1 MSIFIDPP
9 VWPAHGT
16 VFSHLISDTSLA
28 ELHDFAAKTGISPRA
43 FDADHYDVPAYRYEG
58 LVRAGAREVSGS
70 QLTRILIDSGLRVP
84 LRERPNKIR
93 PRLMRA
99 WDSLLPGHTALGE
112 DLLERYE
119 QPHRK
124 YHTSVHLSEMLTALK
139 TLYERHHT
147 ATPRA
152 VLLAAWF
159 HDAVYEANP
168 GEDEAA
174 SADLARTALTPLAST
189 GSLTNRE
196 VTTIAHLIELT
207 ASHQLADGIEEYTSG
222 ALTRADA
229 AFFLDADLAILA
241 ADSPRYTRYVAGVR
255 AEYAHYYS
263 SDAFTCGRAAILQ
276 GFLNRTAIYASD
288 TAHLLWDAP
297 ARLNLRTELE
307 GYRAALGEQP
317 AKEGALT
324 CARR

>member
-139 TLYERHHT
+139 TLYKRHHT

-174 SADLARTALTPLAST
+174 SADLARTTLTPLAST

-196 VTTIAHLIELT
+196 VTAIAHLIELT
-207 ASHQLADGIEEYTSG
+207 ASRQLADGIEEYTSG

-255 AEYAHYYS
+255 AEYAHYAP
-263 SDAFTCGRAAILQ
+263 DAFTRGRTAILQ

-307 GYRAALGEQP
+307 GYRAALSEQP
-317 AKEGALT
+317 TKEAH
-324 CARR
+324 

>member
-70 QLTRILIDSGLRVP
+70 RLTRILIDSGLRVP

-139 TLYERHHT
+139 TLYKRHHT

-196 VTTIAHLIELT
+196 VTAIAHLIELT

-229 AFFLDADLAILA
+229 EFFLDADLAILA

-255 AEYAHYYS
+255 AEYAHYAP
-263 SDAFTCGRAAILQ
+263 DAFTRGRAAILQ

-307 GYRAALGEQP
+307 GYSAALGEQP
-317 AKEGALT
+317 AKEGALN
-324 CARR
+324 CAHR

>member
-139 TLYERHHT
+139 TLYKRHHT

-174 SADLARTALTPLAST
+174 SADLARTTLAPLAST

-196 VTTIAHLIELT
+196 VTAIAHLIELT

-255 AEYAHYYS
+255 AEYAHYAP
-263 SDAFTCGRAAILQ
+263 DAFTRGRAAILQ
-276 GFLNRTAIYASD
+276 GFLNRTTIYASD

-307 GYRAALGEQP
+307 GYRAALSEQP
-317 AKEGALT
+317 TKEAH
-324 CARR
+324 

>member
-99 WDSLLPGHTALGE
+99 WESLMPGHTALGE

-139 TLYERHHT
+139 TLYKRHHT

-196 VTTIAHLIELT
+196 VTAIAHLIELT

-255 AEYAHYYS
+255 AEYAHYAP
-263 SDAFTCGRAAILQ
+263 DAFTRGRAAILQ

-307 GYRAALGEQP
+307 GYCPALSEQP
-317 AKEGALT
+317 TKEGH
-324 CARR
+324 

>member
-28 ELHDFAAKTGISPRA
+28 ELHDFAAKNGISPRA
-43 FDADHYDVPAYRYEG
+43 FDTDHYDVPAYRYEG

-99 WDSLLPGHTALGE
+99 WDSLLPGYTALGE

-139 TLYERHHT
+139 TLYEQHHT

-196 VTTIAHLIELT
+196 VTAIAHLIELT

-255 AEYAHYYS
+255 AEYAHYAP
-263 SDAFTCGRAAILQ
+263 DAFTRGRAAILQ

-307 GYRAALGEQP
+307 GYRAALSEQP
-317 AKEGALT
+317 TKEAH
-324 CARR
+324 

>member
-70 QLTRILIDSGLRVP
+70 QLTRILIGSGLRVP

-139 TLYERHHT
+139 TLYKRHHT

-189 GSLTNRE
+189 GFLTNRG
-196 VTTIAHLIELT
+196 VTAIAHLIELT

-255 AEYAHYYS
+255 AEYAHYAP
-263 SDAFTCGRAAILQ
+263 DAFTRGRAGILQ

-288 TAHLLWDAP
+288 TAHFLWDAP

-307 GYRAALGEQP
+307 GYSAALGEQP
-317 AKEGALT
+317 AKEGALN
-324 CARR
+324 CAHQ

>member
-70 QLTRILIDSGLRVP
+70 RLTRILIDSGLRVP

-139 TLYERHHT
+139 TLYKRHHT

-189 GSLTNRE
+189 GFLTNRE
-196 VTTIAHLIELT
+196 VTAIAHLIELT

-255 AEYAHYYS
+255 AEYAHYAP
-263 SDAFTCGRAAILQ
+263 DAFTRGRAAILQ
-276 GFLNRTAIYASD
+276 GFLNRTTIYASD

-307 GYRAALGEQP
+307 GYRAALSEQP
-317 AKEGALT
+317 IKDSH
-324 CARR
+324 

>member
-9 VWPAHGT
+9 IWPAHGT

-70 QLTRILIDSGLRVP
+70 RLTRILIDSGLRVP

-99 WDSLLPGHTALGE
+99 WESLMPGHTALGE

-139 TLYERHHT
+139 TLYKRHHT

-168 GEDEAA
+168 GDDEAA
-174 SADLARTALTPLAST
+174 SADLARTTLTPLAST

-196 VTTIAHLIELT
+196 VTAIAHLIELT

-255 AEYAHYYS
+255 AEYAHYAP
-263 SDAFTCGRAAILQ
+263 DAFTRGRAAILQ

-307 GYRAALGEQP
+307 GYRAALSEQP
-317 AKEGALT
+317 TKEAH
-324 CARR
+324 

>member
-70 QLTRILIDSGLRVP
+70 RLTRILIDSGLRVP

-139 TLYERHHT
+139 TLYKRHHT

-174 SADLARTALTPLAST
+174 SADLARTTLTPLAST

-196 VTTIAHLIELT
+196 VTAIAHLIELT

-255 AEYAHYYS
+255 AEYAHYAP
-263 SDAFTCGRAAILQ
+263 DAFTRGRAAILQ

-307 GYRAALGEQP
+307 GYRAALSEQP
-317 AKEGALT
+317 TKEAH
-324 CARR
+324 

>member
-99 WDSLLPGHTALGE
+99 WDSLLPGYTALGE

-139 TLYERHHT
+139 TLYEQHHT

-174 SADLARTALTPLAST
+174 SADLARTTLTPLAST

-196 VTTIAHLIELT
+196 VTAITHLIALT

-255 AEYAHYYS
+255 AEYAHYAP
-263 SDAFTCGRAAILQ
+263 DAFTRGRAAILQ

-307 GYRAALGEQP
+307 GYRAALSEQP
-317 AKEGALT
+317 TKEAH
-324 CARR
+324 

>member
-70 QLTRILIDSGLRVP
+70 RLTRILIDSGLRVP

-139 TLYERHHT
+139 TLYKRHHT

-168 GEDEAA
+168 GDDEAA
-174 SADLARTALTPLAST
+174 SADLARTVLTPLAST
-189 GSLTNRE
+189 GFLTNRE
-196 VTTIAHLIELT
+196 VTAIAHLIELT

-255 AEYAHYYS
+255 AEYAHYTP
-263 SDAFTCGRAAILQ
+263 DAFTRGRAAILQ
-276 GFLNRTAIYASD
+276 GFLNRTTIYASD

-307 GYRAALGEQP
+307 GYRAALSEQP
-317 AKEGALT
+317 TKEAH
-324 CARR
+324 

>member
-9 VWPAHGT
+9 IWPAHGT

-70 QLTRILIDSGLRVP
+70 RLTRILIDSGLRVP

-139 TLYERHHT
+139 TLYKRHHT

-196 VTTIAHLIELT
+196 VTAIAHLIELT

-255 AEYAHYYS
+255 AEYAHYAP
-263 SDAFTCGRAAILQ
+263 DAFTRGRAAILQ

-317 AKEGALT
+317 AKEGALN

>member
-70 QLTRILIDSGLRVP
+70 RLTRILIDSGLRVP

-139 TLYERHHT
+139 TLYKRHHT

-196 VTTIAHLIELT
+196 VTAIAHLIELT

-255 AEYAHYYS
+255 AEYAYYAP
-263 SDAFTCGRAAILQ
+263 DAFTRGRAAILQ

-288 TAHLLWDAP
+288 IAHFLWDAP

-307 GYRAALGEQP
+307 SYRAALSEQP
-317 AKEGALT
+317 TKEAH
-324 CARR
+324 

>member
-70 QLTRILIDSGLRVP
+70 RLTRILIDSGLRVP

-99 WDSLLPGHTALGE
+99 WDSLLPGHTTLGE
-112 DLLERYE
+112 DLLARYE

-139 TLYERHHT
+139 TLYEQHHT

-196 VTTIAHLIELT
+196 VTAIAHLIELT

-255 AEYAHYYS
+255 AEYAHYAP
-263 SDAFTCGRAAILQ
+263 DTFARGRAAILQ

-307 GYRAALGEQP
+307 GYRAALSE
-317 AKEGALT
+317 
-324 CARR
+324 

>member
-70 QLTRILIDSGLRVP
+70 RLTRILIDSGLRVP

-139 TLYERHHT
+139 TLYKRHHT

-168 GEDEAA
+168 GDDEAA

-189 GSLTNRE
+189 GFLTNRE
-196 VTTIAHLIELT
+196 VTAIAHLIELT

-255 AEYAHYYS
+255 AEYAHYTP
-263 SDAFTCGRAAILQ
+263 DAFTRGRAAILQ

-307 GYRAALGEQP
+307 GYRAALSEQP
-317 AKEGALT
+317 TKEAH
-324 CARR
+324 

>member
-139 TLYERHHT
+139 TLYKRHHT

-174 SADLARTALTPLAST
+174 SADLARTTLTPLAST

-196 VTTIAHLIELT
+196 VTAIAHLIELT

-255 AEYAHYYS
+255 AEYAHYAP
-263 SDAFTCGRAAILQ
+263 DAFTRGRAAILQ
-276 GFLNRTAIYASD
+276 GFLNRTTIYASD

-307 GYRAALGEQP
+307 GYRAALSEQP
-317 AKEGALT
+317 TKEAH
-324 CARR
+324 

>member
-99 WDSLLPGHTALGE
+99 WDSLLPGHTSLGE

-139 TLYERHHT
+139 TLYKRHHT

-168 GEDEAA
+168 GDDEAA

-189 GSLTNRE
+189 GFLTNRG
-196 VTTIAHLIELT
+196 VTAIAHLIELT

-255 AEYAHYYS
+255 AEYAHYAP
-263 SDAFTCGRAAILQ
+263 DAFTRGRAAILQ

-317 AKEGALT
+317 AKEGALN

>member
-139 TLYERHHT
+139 TLYEQHHT

-174 SADLARTALTPLAST
+174 SADLARTTLTPLAST

-196 VTTIAHLIELT
+196 VTAIAHLIELT

-255 AEYAHYYS
+255 AEYAHYTP
-263 SDAFTCGRAAILQ
+263 DAFTRGRAAILQ
-276 GFLNRTAIYASD
+276 GFLNRTTIYASD

-307 GYRAALGEQP
+307 GYRATAQ
-317 AKEGALT
+317 
-324 CARR
+324 R

>member
-99 WDSLLPGHTALGE
+99 WDSLLPGYTALGE

-139 TLYERHHT
+139 TLYEQHHT

-196 VTTIAHLIELT
+196 VTAIAHLIELT

-255 AEYAHYYS
+255 AEYAHYTL
-263 SDAFTCGRAAILQ
+263 DAFTRGRAAILQ

-307 GYRAALGEQP
+307 GYRAALSEQP
-317 AKEGALT
+317 AKEGALN

>member
-16 VFSHLISDTSLA
+16 VFSHLISDISLA

-139 TLYERHHT
+139 TLYKRHHT

-174 SADLARTALTPLAST
+174 SADLARTTLTPLAST
-189 GSLTNRE
+189 GFLTNRE
-196 VTTIAHLIELT
+196 VTAIAHLIELT

-255 AEYAHYYS
+255 AEYAHYAP
-263 SDAFTCGRAAILQ
+263 DAFTRGRAAILQ

-307 GYRAALGEQP
+307 GYSAALGEQP
-317 AKEGALT
+317 AKEGALN
-324 CARR
+324 CAHR

>member
-139 TLYERHHT
+139 TLYKRHHT

-196 VTTIAHLIELT
+196 VTAIAHLIELT

-255 AEYAHYYS
+255 AEYAHYAP
-263 SDAFTCGRAAILQ
+263 DAFTRGRAAILQ

-307 GYRAALGEQP
+307 GYRAALSEQP
-317 AKEGALT
+317 TKEAH
-324 CARR
+324 

>member
-9 VWPAHGT
+9 IWPAHGT

-70 QLTRILIDSGLRVP
+70 RLTRILIDSGLRVP

-99 WDSLLPGHTALGE
+99 WESLLPGHTALGE

-139 TLYERHHT
+139 TLYKRHHT

-255 AEYAHYYS
+255 AEYAHYTL
-263 SDAFTCGRAAILQ
+263 DAFTRGRAAILQ

-307 GYRAALGEQP
+307 GYRAALSEQP
-317 AKEGALT
+317 IKEAH
-324 CARR
+324 

>member
-70 QLTRILIDSGLRVP
+70 RLTRILIDSGLRVP

-139 TLYERHHT
+139 TLYKRHHT

-255 AEYAHYYS
+255 AEYAHYTP
-263 SDAFTCGRAAILQ
+263 DAFTRGRAAILQ
-276 GFLNRTAIYASD
+276 GFLNRTTIYASD

-307 GYRAALGEQP
+307 GYRAALSEQP
-317 AKEGALT
+317 TKEAH
-324 CARR
+324 

>member
-9 VWPAHGT
+9 VCPAHGT

-70 QLTRILIDSGLRVP
+70 RLTRILIDSGLRVP

-112 DLLERYE
+112 NLLARYE

-139 TLYERHHT
+139 TLYKRHHT

-168 GEDEAA
+168 GDDEAA

-189 GSLTNRE
+189 GFLTNRG
-196 VTTIAHLIELT
+196 VTAIAHLIELT

-229 AFFLDADLAILA
+229 EFFLDADLAILA

-255 AEYAHYYS
+255 AEYAHYAP
-263 SDAFTCGRAAILQ
+263 DAFTRGRAAILQ

-317 AKEGALT
+317 AKEGALN

>member
-70 QLTRILIDSGLRVP
+70 QLTRILIDSRLRVP

-99 WDSLLPGHTALGE
+99 WESLLPGHTALGE

-139 TLYERHHT
+139 TLYEQHHT

-196 VTTIAHLIELT
+196 VTAIAHLIELT

-255 AEYAHYYS
+255 AEYAHYAP
-263 SDAFTCGRAAILQ
+263 DAFTRGRAAILQ

-307 GYRAALGEQP
+307 GYRAALSEQP
-317 AKEGALT
+317 TKEVH
-324 CARR
+324 

>member
-139 TLYERHHT
+139 TLYEQHHT

-174 SADLARTALTPLAST
+174 SADLARTTLTPLAST

-196 VTTIAHLIELT
+196 VTAIAHLIELT

-255 AEYAHYYS
+255 AEYAHYTP
-263 SDAFTCGRAAILQ
+263 DAFTRGRAAILQ

-307 GYRAALGEQP
+307 GYRATAQ
-317 AKEGALT
+317 
-324 CARR
+324 R

>member
-28 ELHDFAAKTGISPRA
+28 ELHDFAAKTNISPRA

-70 QLTRILIDSGLRVP
+70 QLTRILIYSGLRVP

-99 WDSLLPGHTALGE
+99 WESLLPGHTVLGE
-112 DLLERYE
+112 DLLARYE

-147 ATPRA
+147 ATLRA

-174 SADLARTALTPLAST
+174 SADLARTTLTPLAST

-196 VTTIAHLIELT
+196 VTAIAHLIELT

-255 AEYAHYYS
+255 AEYAHYAP
-263 SDAFTCGRAAILQ
+263 DAFTRGRAAILQ

-307 GYRAALGEQP
+307 GYRAALSEQP
-317 AKEGALT
+317 TKEAH
-324 CARR
+324 

>member
-70 QLTRILIDSGLRVP
+70 RLTRILIDSGLRVP

-139 TLYERHHT
+139 TLYKRHHT

-159 HDAVYEANP
+159 YDAVYEANP

-189 GSLTNRE
+189 GFLTNRE
-196 VTTIAHLIELT
+196 VTAIAHLIELT

-255 AEYAHYYS
+255 AEYAHYTP
-263 SDAFTCGRAAILQ
+263 DAFTRGRAAILQ
-276 GFLNRTAIYASD
+276 GFLNRTTIYASD

-307 GYRAALGEQP
+307 GYSAALGEQP
-317 AKEGALT
+317 AKEGALN
-324 CARR
+324 CAHR

>member
-70 QLTRILIDSGLRVP
+70 RLTRILIDSGLRVP

-139 TLYERHHT
+139 TLYEQHHT

-174 SADLARTALTPLAST
+174 SADLARTTLTPLAST

-196 VTTIAHLIELT
+196 VTAIAHLIELT

-255 AEYAHYYS
+255 AEYAHYAP
-263 SDAFTCGRAAILQ
+263 DAFTRGRAAILQ

-307 GYRAALGEQP
+307 SYRAALSEQP
-317 AKEGALT
+317 IKEAH
-324 CARR
+324 

>member
-70 QLTRILIDSGLRVP
+70 RLTRILIDSGLRVP

-99 WDSLLPGHTALGE
+99 WESLLPGHTALGE

-139 TLYERHHT
+139 TLYKRHHT

-168 GEDEAA
+168 GDDEAA

-189 GSLTNRE
+189 GFLTNRE
-196 VTTIAHLIELT
+196 VTAIAHLIELT

-255 AEYAHYYS
+255 AEYAHYTP
-263 SDAFTCGRAAILQ
+263 DAFTRGRAAILQ
-276 GFLNRTAIYASD
+276 GFLNRTTIYASD

-307 GYRAALGEQP
+307 GYRAALSEQP
-317 AKEGALT
+317 TKEAH
-324 CARR
+324 

>member
-139 TLYERHHT
+139 TLYKRHHT

-168 GEDEAA
+168 GDDEAA

-189 GSLTNRE
+189 GFLTNRE
-196 VTTIAHLIELT
+196 VTAIAHLIELT
-207 ASHQLADGIEEYTSG
+207 ASHQLADGTEEYTSG

-255 AEYAHYYS
+255 AEYAHYTP
-263 SDAFTCGRAAILQ
+263 DAFTRGRAAILQ
-276 GFLNRTAIYASD
+276 GFLNRTTIYASD

-307 GYRAALGEQP
+307 GYRAALSEQP
-317 AKEGALT
+317 TKEAH
-324 CARR
+324 

>member
-139 TLYERHHT
+139 TLYEQHHT

-255 AEYAHYYS
+255 AEYAHYAP
-263 SDAFTCGRAAILQ
+263 DAFTRGRAAILQ

-307 GYRAALGEQP
+307 GYRAALSEQP
-317 AKEGALT
+317 
-324 CARR
+324 RRHTKLCPPMS

>member
-16 VFSHLISDTSLA
+16 VFSHLISDNSLA

-139 TLYERHHT
+139 TLYKRHHT

-196 VTTIAHLIELT
+196 VTAIAHLIELT

-255 AEYAHYYS
+255 AEYAHYAP
-263 SDAFTCGRAAILQ
+263 DAFTRGRAAILQ

-307 GYRAALGEQP
+307 GYRAALSEQP
-317 AKEGALT
+317 TKEAH
-324 CARR
+324 

>member
-70 QLTRILIDSGLRVP
+70 RLTRILIDSGLRVP

-112 DLLERYE
+112 GLLERYE

-139 TLYERHHT
+139 TLYKRHHT

-196 VTTIAHLIELT
+196 VTAIAHLIELT

-255 AEYAHYYS
+255 AEYAHYAP
-263 SDAFTCGRAAILQ
+263 DAFTRGRAAILQ

-307 GYRAALGEQP
+307 GYRAALSEQP
-317 AKEGALT
+317 TKEAH
-324 CARR
+324 

>member
-70 QLTRILIDSGLRVP
+70 QLTRILIDSRLRVP

-99 WDSLLPGHTALGE
+99 WESLLPGHTALGE

-139 TLYERHHT
+139 TLYEQHHT

-196 VTTIAHLIELT
+196 VTAIAHLIELT

-255 AEYAHYYS
+255 AEYAHYAP
-263 SDAFTCGRAAILQ
+263 DAFTRGRAAILQ

-307 GYRAALGEQP
+307 GYSAALGEQP
-317 AKEGALT
+317 AKEGALN
-324 CARR
+324 CAHR

>member
-112 DLLERYE
+112 NLLARYE

-139 TLYERHHT
+139 TLYKRHHT

-159 HDAVYEANP
+159 HDAVYDANP

-196 VTTIAHLIELT
+196 VTAIAHLIELT

-255 AEYAHYYS
+255 AEYAHYTP
-263 SDAFTCGRAAILQ
+263 DAFTRGRAAILQ
-276 GFLNRTAIYASD
+276 GFLNRTTIYASD

-307 GYRAALGEQP
+307 GYRAALSEQP
-317 AKEGALT
+317 TKEAH
-324 CARR
+324 

>member
-1 MSIFIDPP
+1 VSIFIDPP

-70 QLTRILIDSGLRVP
+70 RLTRILIDSGLRVP

-139 TLYERHHT
+139 TLYKRHHT

-189 GSLTNRE
+189 GFLTNRG
-196 VTTIAHLIELT
+196 VTAIAHLIELT

-255 AEYAHYYS
+255 AEYAHYAP
-263 SDAFTCGRAAILQ
+263 DAFTRGRAAILQ

-317 AKEGALT
+317 AKEGALN

>member
-70 QLTRILIDSGLRVP
+70 RLTRILIDSGLRVP

-139 TLYERHHT
+139 TLYKRHHT

-196 VTTIAHLIELT
+196 VTAIAHLIELT

-229 AFFLDADLAILA
+229 EFFLDADLAILA

-255 AEYAHYYS
+255 AEYAHYTL
-263 SDAFTCGRAAILQ
+263 DAFTRGRAAILQ
-276 GFLNRTAIYASD
+276 GFLNRTTIYASD
-288 TAHLLWDAP
+288 TAHFLWDAP

-317 AKEGALT
+317 TKEAH
-324 CARR
+324 

>member
-139 TLYERHHT
+139 TLYKRHHT

-168 GEDEAA
+168 GDDEAA

-189 GSLTNRE
+189 GFLTNRG
-196 VTTIAHLIELT
+196 VTAIAHLIELT

-229 AFFLDADLAILA
+229 EFFLDADLAILA

-255 AEYAHYYS
+255 AEYAHYAP
-263 SDAFTCGRAAILQ
+263 DAFTRGRAAILQ
-276 GFLNRTAIYASD
+276 GFLNRTAIYASN

-307 GYRAALGEQP
+307 GYRAALSEQP
-317 AKEGALT
+317 TKEAH
-324 CARR
+324 

>member
-139 TLYERHHT
+139 TLYKRHHT

-189 GSLTNRE
+189 GFLTNRG
-196 VTTIAHLIELT
+196 VTAIAHLIELT

-229 AFFLDADLAILA
+229 EFFLDADLAILA

-255 AEYAHYYS
+255 AEYAHYAP
-263 SDAFTCGRAAILQ
+263 DAFTRGRAAILQ

-307 GYRAALGEQP
+307 GYRAALSEQP
-317 AKEGALT
+317 TKEAH
-324 CARR
+324 